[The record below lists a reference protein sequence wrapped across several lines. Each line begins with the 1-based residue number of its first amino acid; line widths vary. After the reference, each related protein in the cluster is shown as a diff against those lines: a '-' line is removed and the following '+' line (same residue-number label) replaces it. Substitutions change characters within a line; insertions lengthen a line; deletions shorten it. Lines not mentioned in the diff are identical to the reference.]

1 MFTLGVRPYASGCA
15 PKDQKLEVE
24 TWKAPENSSLFN
36 VYFGCIYLILVCGLL
51 DGQIVVVVY
60 QVITKLEPPNVR
72 TVPTISPI
80 KYNIIHAKE
89 ENGQIIQLRT

>member
-24 TWKAPENSSLFN
+24 TRKAPENSCLFN

-51 DGQIVVVVY
+51 DGQMVVVVY

-89 ENGQIIQLRT
+89 ENGQCCLSN